1 MLDNGR
7 VTAFGDK
14 FLCGGEIRRVI
25 SEDIGIWTCFFAMH
39 ESSKTVIKYSNVVLN
54 DKNAYSLTK
63 YGKLNKEEDAVKLN
77 TTIEL
82 TTRKNDRLTTLN
94 VDILNVTKGFPSN
107 VISNQS
113 EPTNSKKKNEP
124 DPKSSNGRN
133 KSHGFIF
140 THIYSIYIFSLY
152 SHQCIH

>member
-1 MLDNGR
+1 MDL
-7 VTAFGDK
+7 
-14 FLCGGEIRRVI
+14 
-25 SEDIGIWTCFFAMH
+25 FFAMH

-113 EPTNSKKKNEP
+113 EPTNSKKKTSQILNLPTVEINLMA
-124 DPKSSNGRN
+124 SFSRI
-133 KSHGFIF
+133 FIP
-140 THIYSIYIFSLY
+140 YIFSR
-152 SHQCIH
+152 CIHINAYIELIFTVNKRTYI